1 MECRSY
7 FFCRKEE
14 DVTEAGYQAQL
25 IRKLKRS
32 FPGCVILKND
42 SSYIQGIPDLT
53 LLWRQHW
60 ATLEVKMADDS
71 PRQANQEYYVRQM
84 NDMSFSAFI
93 CPDNEREVLIALQE
107 AFAS

>member
-1 MECRSY
+1 M
-7 FFCRKEE
+7 
-14 DVTEAGYQAQL
+14 TEALYQARL
-25 IRKLKRS
+25 IKKLKRA
-32 FPGCVILKND
+32 FPGCVVMKND

-60 ATLEVKMADDS
+60 ATLEVKLEASS

-93 CPDNEREVLIALQE
+93 CPDNEREVMIALQE